1 MNSGKIMSE
10 FIQKDVIKK
19 EASVFETFSFLW
31 IFTKGHRLKFSVFC
45 AILFVG
51 GMLGALA
58 KARFGALIEKLIN
71 PSSLLRFEDYFSI
84 AAYEILAII
93 IVFVGTRGLSNTA
106 LHAIFNLRE
115 HLFQHMKQLP
125 LSYYDR
131 EPAGRIVTRL
141 THDVDTL
148 ESFYSGTLARLVRVF
163 LTATTVILVMLQVTW
178 WLGATAAFLTLPSI
192 FLVWSFR
199 KHSYNLYRKYSRTN
213 SSITARL
220 AEYLNGMSVIR
231 CFGLENWSKEK
242 YEERVNDFALASS
255 EINWFNSW
263 MRAGTLFLTHL
274 PTIFLFSVG
283 SFLFVKE
290 ILPLGILITYIRLSD
305 NLARPAGALMMEIHQ
320 IQTAMSST
328 ERLTTF
334 LSEEKESFETLPSD
348 YEKIKGQIEF
358 QNVSMKYS
366 THLPWILK
374 NFNLALNVGEK
385 IGIMGRTGSGKSTL
399 ISLVTGLYPYQE
411 GKIKI
416 DQRPLEDYDLGFLR
430 SQIAFV
436 SQNTYLM
443 PGTIRDNL
451 TLGNSFE
458 DKEIEFACKQ
468 TGLFDLLFLNNR
480 NLDSYVQSQGSNFSQ
495 GEAQLFALTR
505 ALLQNPSILVLD
517 EATANLDSHLEEK
530 VQKAV
535 EKVCEG
541 RTSLFIAHRLST
553 LTRCERVLILQDG
566 KLIKEVTGKDL
577 INPSS
582 EILAHLESSES
593 NGLKLPEEPVR
604 S

>member
-1 MNSGKIMSE
+1 MSE
-10 FIQKDVIKK
+10 FIQKDTIKK
-19 EASVFETFSFLW
+19 EASVVETFSFLW
-31 IFTKGHRLKFSVFC
+31 TFTKGHRLRFSMFC
-45 AILFVG
+45 AVLFGG

-58 KARFGALIEKLIN
+58 KARFGNLIQKLIT
-71 PSSLLRFEDYFSI
+71 PSSTLTFQDSFLI
-84 AAYEILAII
+84 AAFEILAII
-93 IVFVGTRGLSNTA
+93 LIFIGTKGLSNTA

-148 ESFYSGTLARLVRVF
+148 ESFYSGTLARLIRVF
-163 LTATTVILVMLQVTW
+163 LTATTVIIVMLQVTW
-178 WLGATAAFLTLPSI
+178 WLGAIAALLTLPSI
-192 FLVWSFR
+192 LLVWSFR
-199 KHSYNLYRKYSRTN
+199 KYSYDLYRKYSRTN
-213 SSITARL
+213 SAITARL

-231 CFGLENWSKEK
+231 CFGLEEWSQKK
-242 YEERVNDFALASS
+242 YEERVKDFAKASS

-274 PTIFLFSVG
+274 PTIFLFSIG
-283 SFLFVKE
+283 SLLFIKQA
-290 ILPLGILITYIRLSD
+290 LPLGILITYIRLSD

-334 LSEEKESFETLPSD
+334 LSEEKETFEAIPSA
-348 YEKIKGQIEF
+348 YEKIKGHIQF
-358 QNVSMKYS
+358 SHVSMKYS
-366 THLPWILK
+366 SALPWILK
-374 NFNLALNVGEK
+374 DFNLNVKAGEK

-399 ISLVTGLYPYQE
+399 ISLITRLYPYQE
-411 GKIKI
+411 GKLLI
-416 DQRPLEDYDLGFLR
+416 DHVPIENYDLGFLR

-436 SQNTYLM
+436 SQSTFLM

-468 TGLFDLLFLNNR
+468 TGLFELLLSNNR
-480 NLDSYVQSQGSNFSQ
+480 NLDSFVQSQGSNFSQ

-505 ALLQNPSILVLD
+505 ALLQNPSIMVLD
-517 EATANLDSHLEEK
+517 EATANLDSALEEK
-530 VQKAV
+530 VQNAIERV
-535 EKVCEG
+535 SEG

-566 KLIKEVTGKDL
+566 KLVKEVKGSELLT
-577 INPSS
+577 PSA

-593 NGLKLPEEPVR
+593 DTLLTSEDTVR

>member
-1 MNSGKIMSE
+1 M
-10 FIQKDVIKK
+10 
-19 EASVFETFSFLW
+19 
-31 IFTKGHRLKFSVFC
+31 
-45 AILFVG
+45 
-51 GMLGALA
+51 
-58 KARFGALIEKLIN
+58 KL
-71 PSSLLRFEDYFSI
+71 
-84 AAYEILAII
+84 
-93 IVFVGTRGLSNTA
+93 
-106 LHAIFNLRE
+106 
-115 HLFQHMKQLP
+115 LP

-148 ESFYSGTLARLVRVF
+148 ESFYSGTLARLIRVF
-163 LTATTVILVMLQVTW
+163 LTATTVIIVMLQVTW
-178 WLGATAAFLTLPSI
+178 WLGAVAALLTLPSI
-192 FLVWSFR
+192 FLVWTFR
-199 KHSYNLYRKYSRTN
+199 KHSYDLYRKYSRTN
-213 SSITARL
+213 SAITARL

-231 CFGLENWSKEK
+231 CFGLEDWSKGK
-242 YEERVNDFALASS
+242 YEERVTDFSIASS
-255 EINWFNSW
+255 KINWFNSW

-283 SFLFVKE
+283 SLLFVKQ

-334 LSEEKESFETLPSD
+334 LSEQKEVFESIPSA
-348 YEKIKGQIEF
+348 YEKIKGHIEF
-358 QNVSMKYS
+358 QNVSMRYS
-366 THLPWILK
+366 PQLPWILK
-374 NFNLALNVGEK
+374 DFNLTLKAGEK

-399 ISLVTGLYPYQE
+399 ISLITGLYPFQE
-411 GKIKI
+411 GKILI
-416 DQRPLEDYDLGFLR
+416 DQRALQNYDLGFLR

-436 SQNTYLM
+436 SQSTFLM

-451 TLGNSFE
+451 TLGNSFD
-458 DKEIEFACKQ
+458 DKEIEYACEQ
-468 TGLFDLLFLNNR
+468 TGLFELLFSNKR
-480 NLDSYVQSQGSNFSQ
+480 NLDSFVQSQGSNFSQ

-505 ALLQNPSILVLD
+505 ALLQDPSILVLD
-517 EATANLDSHLEEK
+517 EATANLDSLLEEK
-530 VQKAV
+530 VQRAV

-566 KLIKEVTGKDL
+566 KLVKEVSGKEL
-577 INPSS
+577 INPSA

-593 NGLKLPEEPVR
+593 NTLKPVDETVR

>member
-1 MNSGKIMSE
+1 MSE
-10 FIQKDVIKK
+10 FIQKDAIKK

-31 IFTKGHRLKFSVFC
+31 TFTKGHRVRFSFFC
-45 AILFVG
+45 GVLFAG

-58 KARFGALIEKLIN
+58 KARFGTLIQKLITPSSPLSFQDYALI
-71 PSSLLRFEDYFSI
+71 
-84 AAYEILAII
+84 AAFEILAILL
-93 IVFVGTRGLSNTA
+93 VFLGTRGLSNTA

-115 HLFQHMKQLP
+115 HLFQHMKLLP

-148 ESFYSGTLARLVRVF
+148 ESFYSGTLARLIRVF
-163 LTATTVILVMLQVTW
+163 LTATTVIIVMLQVTW
-178 WLGATAAFLTLPSI
+178 WLGAVAALLTLPSI
-192 FLVWSFR
+192 FLVWTFR
-199 KHSYNLYRKYSRTN
+199 KHSYDLYRKYSRTN
-213 SSITARL
+213 SAITARL

-231 CFGLENWSKEK
+231 CFGLEDWSKGK
-242 YEERVNDFALASS
+242 YEERVKDFSIASS
-255 EINWFNSW
+255 KINWFNSW

-283 SFLFVKE
+283 SLLFVKQ

-334 LSEEKESFETLPSD
+334 LSEQKEVFESIPSA
-348 YEKIKGQIEF
+348 YEKIKGHIEF
-358 QNVSMKYS
+358 QNVSMRYS
-366 THLPWILK
+366 PQLPWILK
-374 NFNLALNVGEK
+374 DFNLTLKAGEK

-399 ISLVTGLYPYQE
+399 ISLITGLYPFQE
-411 GKIKI
+411 GKILI
-416 DQRPLEDYDLGFLR
+416 DQRALQNYDLGFLR

-436 SQNTYLM
+436 SQSTFLM

-451 TLGNSFE
+451 TLGNSFD
-458 DKEIEFACKQ
+458 DKEIEYACEQ
-468 TGLFDLLFLNNR
+468 TGLFELLFSNKR
-480 NLDSYVQSQGSNFSQ
+480 NLDSFVQSQGSNFSQ

-505 ALLQNPSILVLD
+505 ALLQDPSILVLD
-517 EATANLDSHLEEK
+517 EATANLDSLLEEK
-530 VQKAV
+530 VQRAV

-566 KLIKEVTGKDL
+566 KLVKEVSGKEL
-577 INPSS
+577 INPSA

-593 NGLKLPEEPVR
+593 NTLKPVDETVR

>member
-1 MNSGKIMSE
+1 MSE
-10 FIQKDVIKK
+10 FIQKDTIKK
-19 EASVFETFSFLW
+19 EASVVETFSFLW
-31 IFTKGHRLKFSVFC
+31 TFTKGHRLRFSMFC
-45 AILFVG
+45 AVLFGG

-58 KARFGALIEKLIN
+58 KARFGNLIQKLIT
-71 PSSLLRFEDYFSI
+71 PSSTLTFQDSFLI
-84 AAYEILAII
+84 AAFEILAIVLI
-93 IVFVGTRGLSNTA
+93 FIGTKGLSNTA

-115 HLFQHMKQLP
+115 HLFLHMKQLP

-148 ESFYSGTLARLVRVF
+148 ESFYSGTLARLIRVF
-163 LTATTVILVMLQVTW
+163 LTATTVIIVMLQVTW
-178 WLGATAAFLTLPSI
+178 WLGAIAALLTLPSI
-192 FLVWSFR
+192 LLVWSFR
-199 KHSYNLYRKYSRTN
+199 KYSYDLYRKYSRTN
-213 SSITARL
+213 SAITARL

-231 CFGLENWSKEK
+231 CFGLEEWSQNK
-242 YEERVNDFALASS
+242 YEERVKDFATASS

-274 PTIFLFSVG
+274 PTIFLFSIG
-283 SFLFVKE
+283 SLLFIKQA
-290 ILPLGILITYIRLSD
+290 LPLGILITYIRLSD

-334 LSEEKESFETLPSD
+334 LSEEKESFESIPSA
-348 YEKIKGQIEF
+348 YEKIKGNIQF
-358 QNVSMKYS
+358 NHVSMKYS
-366 THLPWILK
+366 SALPWILK
-374 NFNLALNVGEK
+374 DFNLNVKAGEK

-399 ISLVTGLYPYQE
+399 ISLITRLYPYQE
-411 GKIKI
+411 GKLLI
-416 DQRPLEDYDLGFLR
+416 DHLPVENYDLGFLR

-436 SQNTYLM
+436 SQSTFLM

-458 DKEIEFACKQ
+458 DKEIEFACQQ
-468 TGLFDLLFLNNR
+468 TGLFDLLLSNNR
-480 NLDSYVQSQGSNFSQ
+480 NLDSFVQSQGSNFSQ

-505 ALLQNPSILVLD
+505 ALLQDPSIMVLD
-517 EATANLDSHLEEK
+517 EATANLDSALEEK
-530 VQKAV
+530 VQKAIERV
-535 EKVCEG
+535 SEG

-566 KLIKEVTGKDL
+566 KLVKEVKGSELLT
-577 INPSS
+577 PSS

-593 NGLKLPEEPVR
+593 NTLLTSEETVR